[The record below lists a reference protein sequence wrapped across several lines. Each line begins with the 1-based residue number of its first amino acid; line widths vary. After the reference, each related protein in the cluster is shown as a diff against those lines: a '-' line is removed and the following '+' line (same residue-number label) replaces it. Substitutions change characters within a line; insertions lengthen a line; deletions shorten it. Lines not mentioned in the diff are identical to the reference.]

1 MTMTD
6 LDHLIDEIADRGR
19 PVRSHSTFSGRG
31 LMVVVAALTLAAV
44 YLVYGFRGDVMALD
58 ASPIL
63 FITAGLMLMLGAAA
77 GMSAV
82 RMARPQ
88 VGAAPSSAPWLM
100 AALMLVPLMVLIR
113 VMAGTSPVDGLAVG
127 QGLRCLMLGFVAG
140 IGTIAFLL
148 VWLRHGA
155 PVAPERAAWMVGMAG
170 GAVGS
175 LAVTLECPADA
186 LAHLG
191 IWHVA
196 VVALSTVVA
205 RLVLPRYL
213 RW

>member
-1 MTMTD
+1 MIMTD
-6 LDHLIDEIADRGR
+6 LDQLIDDIADRGR
-19 PVRSHSTFSGRG
+19 PVRPYSTSGGRT
-31 LMVVVAALTLAAV
+31 LMALVVAATLAV
-44 YLVYGFRGDVMALD
+44 IYLVYGFRSDVMALE

-113 VMAGTSPVDGLAVG
+113 MMTGVSSHDGLAVG
-127 QGLRCLMLGFVAG
+127 PGLYCLTLGFTAG
-140 IGTIAFLL
+140 IGTSGFLIG
-148 VWLRHGA
+148 WLRRGA
-155 PVAPERAAWMVGMAG
+155 PVSPERASWMVGMAG
-170 GAVGS
+170 GAAGS
-175 LAVTLECPADA
+175 LAVTLECSADA

-196 VVALSTVVA
+196 VVPLSALIS
-205 RLVLPRYL
+205 RLILPRLL